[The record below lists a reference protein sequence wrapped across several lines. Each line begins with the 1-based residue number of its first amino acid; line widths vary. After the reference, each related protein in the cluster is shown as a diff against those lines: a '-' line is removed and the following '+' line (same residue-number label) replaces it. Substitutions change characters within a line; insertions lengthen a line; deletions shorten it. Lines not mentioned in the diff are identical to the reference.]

1 MDQIFKRTSI
11 RRYLDQPVEA
21 EKTEYLLKAAMQAP
35 SAGNQQPW
43 EFYVITNRDIL
54 KKLSKISPYAGPAA
68 RAPIAIAAAVRNECE
83 WPQVSDYD
91 VSLAM
96 GNMWLAAGDVGL
108 GGVWLGVS
116 PFKDRMDA
124 VSEILNLPDSV
135 RPFAILPMGTLQ
147 ESLKRTTDPIR
158 QKFTKSNN
166 GKGVLR
172 QQGSF

>member
-54 KKLSKISPYAGPAA
+54 EKLSKISPYAGPAA

-96 GNMWLAAGDVGL
+96 GNMWLAVGDVGL

-135 RPFAILPMGTLQ
+135 RPFAIFAYGYPAR
-147 ESLKRTTDPIR
+147 EPKAHDRFDPSKIHEI
-158 QKFTKSNN
+158 K
-166 GKGVLR
+166 
-172 QQGSF
+172 

>member
-11 RRYLDQPVEA
+11 RRYLDQPVEP

-54 KKLSKISPYAGPAA
+54 EKLSKISPYAGPA
-68 RAPIAIAAAVRNECE
+68 AAAVRNECE

-135 RPFAILPMGTLQ
+135 RPFAIFAYGYPAR
-147 ESLKRTTDPIR
+147 EPKAHDRFDPSKIHEI
-158 QKFTKSNN
+158 K
-166 GKGVLR
+166 
-172 QQGSF
+172 